1 MNTLGII
8 IVVVILGFSPILYR
22 MNRRLS
28 ALEKTVDS
36 LQRSQDVHL

>member
-1 MNTLGII
+1 MNTIGIVI
-8 IVVVILGFSPILYR
+8 VVILGFAPILYR

-28 ALEKTVDS
+28 ALEKTVES